1 MTRKLTFARKRF
13 GQHFLRDMSVVE
25 TILAS
30 VNLTKED
37 HVIEIGPGQGALTKE
52 ILKRGISLT
61 AIEIDRDLTK
71 RLKCQFSG
79 VEDLNLLQ
87 GDILKIKWH
96 DLVRPDKTNKI
107 VANLPYNISTP
118 FFFKLIEHR
127 NLFHS
132 TTIMVQKELALRLCH
147 SGQGK
152 KLKDYG
158 ILSVIATNTF
168 NMNWICE
175 VPPSSF
181 VPMPKVDSAVIQ
193 LLPKTNLIKNEKAFF
208 QFVSL
213 AFSAR
218 RKFLLT
224 TLRKKQPLL
233 YQDLSLEELQSLAT
247 LRPENLLPKQYL
259 QLFQKHTFK

>member
-52 ILKRGISLT
+52 ILKSGISLT

-132 TTIMVQKELALRLCH
+132 TTIMVHK
-147 SGQGK
+147 
-152 KLKDYG
+152 
-158 ILSVIATNTF
+158 
-168 NMNWICE
+168 
-175 VPPSSF
+175 
-181 VPMPKVDSAVIQ
+181 
-193 LLPKTNLIKNEKAFF
+193 
-208 QFVSL
+208 
-213 AFSAR
+213 
-218 RKFLLT
+218 
-224 TLRKKQPLL
+224 
-233 YQDLSLEELQSLAT
+233 
-247 LRPENLLPKQYL
+247 
-259 QLFQKHTFK
+259 